1 MKKLWLLLVCGMIF
15 AGCGAEQTMETV
27 ADEPA
32 VQVSAEPREIY
43 VALPDDSVLPAMESD
58 SGTVY
63 FCKDY
68 DISIQTMGSGDLK
81 KTVESVSGYSPENL
95 TIMETVLSDYVRYDF
110 VWSAAGELGQ
120 QVCRASILDDGNYHY
135 VLAVMG
141 NADTA
146 GEYGEIWNG
155 ILDSF
160 CLV

>member
-1 MKKLWLLLVCGMIF
+1 MKKLLLLLVCGMIF

-27 ADEPA
+27 ADEAA

-43 VALPDDSVLPAMESD
+43 VALPDDTVLPAMDSD
-58 SGTVY
+58 SGTMY

-68 DISIQTMGSGDLK
+68 DISIQTMESGDLR
-81 KTVESVSGYSPENL
+81 KTVELVSGQNLDDL
-95 TIMETVLSDYVRYDF
+95 TIMETAVSDYVRYDF

-120 QVCRASILDDGNYHY
+120 QVCKASILDDGSYHY

-146 GEYGEIWNG
+146 GEYGEIWSG
-155 ILDSF
+155 IMDSF

>member
-1 MKKLWLLLVCGMIF
+1 MRKLWLLLVCGMIF
-15 AGCGAEQTMETV
+15 SGCGAEQTMETV
-27 ADEPA
+27 ADEA
-32 VQVSAEPREIY
+32 VVLASAKPREIY
-43 VALPDDSVLPAMESD
+43 VALPDDTVLPAMESD

-68 DISIQTMGSGDLK
+68 DISVQTMESGDLQR
-81 KTVESVSGYSPENL
+81 TVEAVSGYGKEDL
-95 TIMETVLSDYVRYDF
+95 TIIETTKSDYVRYDF

-146 GEYGEIWNG
+146 GEYGEIWSG

>member
-15 AGCGAEQTMETV
+15 AGCGAEQTLETV
-27 ADEPA
+27 ADEA
-32 VQVSAEPREIY
+32 VVQASAEPREIY
-43 VALPDDSVLPAMESD
+43 VALPDDSVIPAMESD

-68 DISIQTMGSGDLK
+68 DISIQTMESGDVQ
-81 KTVESVSGYSPENL
+81 KTVESVSGYHPEDL
-95 TIMETVLSDYVRYDF
+95 TMMETAVSDYIRYDF

-120 QVCRASILDDGNYHY
+120 QVCRAAILDDGNYHY
-135 VLAVMG
+135 VVAVMG

-146 GEYGEIWNG
+146 GEYAEIWNG
-155 ILDSF
+155 IFDSF

>member
-15 AGCGAEQTMETV
+15 VGCGAKETMETV
-27 ADEPA
+27 ADEP
-32 VQVSAEPREIY
+32 VVPVLAEPREIY

-68 DISIQTMGSGDLK
+68 DISIQTMESGDLRR
-81 KTVESVSGYSPENL
+81 TVESVSGHSPEDL
-95 TIMETVLSDYVRYDF
+95 TVMETAVSDYIRYDF
-110 VWSAAGELGQ
+110 VWTAAGELGQ

-141 NADTA
+141 NEDTA

>member
-1 MKKLWLLLVCGMIF
+1 MKKLWLILVCGMIF

-27 ADEPA
+27 ADDHVVP
-32 VQVSAEPREIY
+32 VLAEPREIY
-43 VALPDDSVLPAMESD
+43 VALPDDTVLPAMESD

-63 FCKDY
+63 FCQDY
-68 DISIQTMGSGDLK
+68 DISIQTMESGDLQR
-81 KTVESVSGYSPENL
+81 TVEAVSGYRLEEL
-95 TIMETVLSDYVRYDF
+95 TIMETALADYDRYDF

-141 NADTA
+141 NENTA
-146 GEYGEIWNG
+146 GEYGEIWSG

-160 CLV
+160 CLA

>member
-1 MKKLWLLLVCGMIF
+1 MCGMIF

-27 ADEPA
+27 ADEA
-32 VQVSAEPREIY
+32 VVQASAEPREIY
-43 VALPDDSVLPAMESD
+43 VVLPDDSVLPAMESD

-63 FCKDY
+63 FCKYY
-68 DISIQTMGSGDLK
+68 DISIQTLESGDLK
-81 KTVESVSGYSPENL
+81 KTVESVCGYSPEYL
-95 TIMETVLSDYVRYDF
+95 TIMETAVSDYIRYDF

-141 NADTA
+141 YEDTA
-146 GEYGEIWNG
+146 EEYGEIWNG
-155 ILDSF
+155 ILESF

>member
-1 MKKLWLLLVCGMIF
+1 MRKLWLLLVCGMIF

-27 ADEPA
+27 ADEAA
-32 VQVSAEPREIY
+32 VRVSAEPREIY
-43 VALPDDSVLPAMESD
+43 VALPDDTVLPAMESD

-68 DISIQTMGSGDLK
+68 DISIQTMESGDLQ
-81 KTVESVSGYSPENL
+81 KTIESVSGHSMDDL
-95 TIMETVLSDYVRYDF
+95 TIMETAVADYTRHDF

-120 QVCRASILDDGNYHY
+120 QVCRASVLDDGNYHY
-135 VLAVMG
+135 VLAIMG

>member
-1 MKKLWLLLVCGMIF
+1 MRKLWLLLLCGMIF
-15 AGCGAEQTMETV
+15 SGCGAEQTMETV
-27 ADEPA
+27 ADEPV

-43 VALPDDSVLPAMESD
+43 VVLPDDSVLPAMESD
-58 SGTVY
+58 IGTVY

-68 DISIQTMGSGDLK
+68 DISIQTMESGDLR
-81 KTVESVSGYSPENL
+81 KTMESVSGYGLDDL
-95 TIMETVLSDYVRYDF
+95 TVMETAVTDYVRYDF

-135 VLAVMG
+135 VLSVMG

-146 GEYGEIWNG
+146 GEYTEIWNG
-155 ILDSF
+155 IFDSF

>member
-1 MKKLWLLLVCGMIF
+1 MGKLWLLLLCGMIF

-27 ADEPA
+27 ADEPV
-32 VQVSAEPREIY
+32 VQVSAEPRGIY
-43 VALPDDSVLPAMESD
+43 VVLPDDSVLPAMESD

-68 DISIQTMGSGDLK
+68 DISIQTMESGDLQ
-81 KTVESVSGYSPENL
+81 KTIESVSGYELDDL
-95 TIMETVLSDYVRYDF
+95 TVMETAVADYIRYDF

-135 VLAVMG
+135 VLVVMG

-146 GEYGEIWNG
+146 GEYGGIWSG
-155 ILDSF
+155 ILESF

>member
-1 MKKLWLLLVCGMIF
+1 MGKLWLLLLCGMIF
-15 AGCGAEQTMETV
+15 AGCGAEQTIETV
-27 ADEPA
+27 ADEPV
-32 VQVSAEPREIY
+32 VQVSAEPREIF

-68 DISIQTMGSGDLK
+68 DISIQTMESGDLR
-81 KTVESVSGYSPENL
+81 KTMESVSGYDQDDL
-95 TIMETVLSDYVRYDF
+95 TVMETEGADYMRYDF

-120 QVCRASILDDGNYHY
+120 QVCRACILDDGDYHY

-155 ILDSF
+155 IFESF
-160 CLV
+160 CLA

>member
-1 MKKLWLLLVCGMIF
+1 MRKLWLLLVCGMIF
-15 AGCGAEQTMETV
+15 AGCGAEQTVETV
-27 ADEPA
+27 ADEA
-32 VQVSAEPREIY
+32 VVQVSAKPREIY
-43 VALPDDSVLPAMESD
+43 AALPDDTVLPAMESD
-58 SGTVY
+58 GGTMY

-68 DISIQTMGSGDLK
+68 DISVQTMESGDLR
-81 KTVESVSGYSPENL
+81 KTVEQVSGYSMEDL
-95 TIMETVLSDYVRYDF
+95 TIMETAVSDYIRYDF

-120 QVCRASILDDGNYHY
+120 QVCKACILDDGSYHY

-160 CLV
+160 CLI

>member
-1 MKKLWLLLVCGMIF
+1 MKKLLLLLVCGMIF

-43 VALPDDSVLPAMESD
+43 VALPDDTVLPAMESD

-68 DISIQTMGSGDLK
+68 DILLQTMESGDLSR
-81 KTVESVSGYSPENL
+81 TVADVSGYELDDL
-95 TIMETVLSDYVRYDF
+95 TMVETAVSDYVRYDF

-120 QVCRASILDDGNYHY
+120 QVCRASILDDGTYHY

-141 NADTA
+141 NEATA
-146 GEYGEIWNG
+146 GEYAGIWNG
-155 ILDSF
+155 IFESF
-160 CLV
+160 QLA

>member
-15 AGCGAEQTMETV
+15 AGCGAKETVETV
-27 ADEPA
+27 ADEMILP
-32 VQVSAEPREIY
+32 VLAEPREVY

-68 DISIQTMGSGDLK
+68 DIVLQTMESGDLSR
-81 KTVESVSGYSPENL
+81 TVADITGYEPEDL
-95 TIMETVLSDYVRYDF
+95 TMVETVVSDYVRYDF

-146 GEYGEIWNG
+146 GEYGEIWSG
-155 ILDSF
+155 ILESF

>member
-1 MKKLWLLLVCGMIF
+1 MVEEGFISQRAQEAILK
-15 AGCGAEQTMETV
+15 
-27 ADEPA
+27 
-32 VQVSAEPREIY
+32 
-43 VALPDDSVLPAMESD
+43 
-58 SGTVY
+58 GTVDKDGKVSPVLGKDDGGTMY

-68 DISIQTMGSGDLK
+68 DISVQTMESGDLR
-81 KTVESVSGYSPENL
+81 KTVEQVSGYSMEDL
-95 TIMETVLSDYVRYDF
+95 TIMETAVSDYIRYDF

-120 QVCRASILDDGNYHY
+120 QVCKACILDDGSYHY

-160 CLV
+160 CLI

>member
-1 MKKLWLLLVCGMIF
+1 MRKLWLLLVCGMIF
-15 AGCGAEQTMETV
+15 AGCGAEQTVETV
-27 ADEPA
+27 ADEPV
-32 VQVSAEPREIY
+32 VQVLAEPREIY

-63 FCKDY
+63 FCRDY
-68 DISIQTMGSGDLK
+68 DISIQTMESGDLR
-81 KTVESVSGYSPENL
+81 KTLKSVSGYSPEEL
-95 TIMETVLSDYVRYDF
+95 TVMETAVSDYVRYDF

-120 QVCRASILDDGNYHY
+120 QVCRACVLDDGNYHY
-135 VLAVMG
+135 ALAVMG

-155 ILDSF
+155 ILESF

>member
-1 MKKLWLLLVCGMIF
+1 MRKLWLLLACGMIF
-15 AGCGAEQTMETV
+15 AGCGAERTMETV
-27 ADEPA
+27 ADEA
-32 VQVSAEPREIY
+32 VVQVSAKPREIY
-43 VALPDDSVLPAMESD
+43 VALPDDTVLPAMESD

-68 DISIQTMGSGDLK
+68 DISVQTMESGDLQR
-81 KTVESVSGYSPENL
+81 TVEIVSGYSIEDL
-95 TIMETVLSDYVRYDF
+95 TIMETAGSDYIRYDF

-146 GEYGEIWNG
+146 GEYGEIWSG

>member
-1 MKKLWLLLVCGMIF
+1 MKKLWLLLLCGMIF
-15 AGCGAEQTMETV
+15 AGCGAEQTLETV
-27 ADEPA
+27 ADEPV

-43 VALPDDSVLPAMESD
+43 VVLPDDSVLPAMESD

-68 DISIQTMGSGDLK
+68 DISVQRMESGDLQ
-81 KTVESVSGYSPENL
+81 KTVESVSGYKLDDL
-95 TIMETVLSDYVRYDF
+95 TVMETTVSDYVRYDF

-141 NADTA
+141 NANTA
-146 GEYGEIWNG
+146 GEYSEIWNG
-155 ILDSF
+155 IFDSF

>member
-27 ADEPA
+27 ADEA
-32 VQVSAEPREIY
+32 VVQVSAEPREIY
-43 VALPDDSVLPAMESD
+43 VALPDDTVLPAMESD
-58 SGTVY
+58 SGTMY

-68 DISIQTMGSGDLK
+68 DISIQTMESGDLR
-81 KTVESVSGYSPENL
+81 KTVELVSGQNLEDL
-95 TIMETVLSDYVRYDF
+95 TIMETALSDYIRYDF

-120 QVCRASILDDGNYHY
+120 QVCKASILDDGDYHY

-141 NADTA
+141 HAETA
-146 GEYGEIWNG
+146 GEYGEIWSG

>member
-1 MKKLWLLLVCGMIF
+1 MGKLWLLLLCGMIF
-15 AGCGAEQTMETV
+15 AGCGAEQTVETIV
-27 ADEPA
+27 DEPM

-68 DISIQTMGSGDLK
+68 DISIQTMESGDLQ
-81 KTVESVSGYSPENL
+81 KTVKTVSGYSPEDL
-95 TIMETVLSDYVRYDF
+95 TVVETAVADYIRYDF

-120 QVCRASILDDGNYHY
+120 QVCRASVLDDGNYHY

-141 NADTA
+141 YADTA
-146 GEYGEIWNG
+146 GEYGEIWSG
-155 ILDSF
+155 ILESF

>member
-27 ADEPA
+27 ADDA
-32 VQVSAEPREIY
+32 VVQALAEPREIF
-43 VALPDDSVLPAMESD
+43 VVLPEDSVLPAMESD
-58 SGTVY
+58 TGKVY

-68 DISIQTMGSGDLK
+68 DISVQTLESGDLQR
-81 KTVESVSGYSPENL
+81 TVSEISGYEPDDL
-95 TIMETVLSDYVRYDF
+95 TMVETAESDYVRYDF

-120 QVCRASILDDGNYHY
+120 QVCRASILDDGNFHY
-135 VLAVMG
+135 VLTVTG

-146 GEYGEIWNG
+146 EEYREIWNG
-155 ILDSF
+155 IFESF